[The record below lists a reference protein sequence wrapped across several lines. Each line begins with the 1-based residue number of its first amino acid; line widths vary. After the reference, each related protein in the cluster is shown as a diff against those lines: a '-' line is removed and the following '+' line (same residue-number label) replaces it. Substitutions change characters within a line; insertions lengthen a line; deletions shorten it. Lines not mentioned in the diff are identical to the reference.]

1 MIFIFYDKKTAEY
14 SQFLYMPLKSDCFII
29 NIFYQYGTFA
39 IISEAIL
46 LYYDLNYIV
55 YWYCLSFTLFLF

>member
-29 NIFYQYGTFA
+29 NISISMVVLLSLMKQYC
-39 IISEAIL
+39 
-46 LYYDLNYIV
+46 YIM
-55 YWYCLSFTLFLF
+55 T

>member
-29 NIFYQYGTFA
+29 NIFYQYGNFA

-55 YWYCLSFTLFLF
+55 Y